1 METKLLPQLLPVLW
15 PEAMGSRMNNWMIL
29 DGARN
34 ERIYGAVYRT
44 YHDKCCLYAGDL
56 PWQLQMAA
64 PYLVQLDK
72 DDLNSMAILRQGWGD
87 SWGIILRSSA
97 SMETLRRHFR
107 GFLRVQDQA
116 GRKLVFRY
124 YDPRVLRVYLP
135 TCLPSELETV
145 FGPVESFLVE
155 AEDPEVATEF
165 TVKNRQLVERRIALT
180 RSLTV
185 AAQ

>member
-1 METKLLPQLLPVLW
+1 MTRMADVQKLQEVLW
-15 PEAMGSRMNNWMIL
+15 PEGSSSRLNTWVIL

-44 YHDKCCLYAGDL
+44 FHDKTCLYAGDL

-72 DDLNSMAILRQGWGD
+72 EDANSLSLVRQGWGD
-87 SWGIILRSSA
+87 SWGIFLRSSA
-97 SMETLRRHFR
+97 SLETLRRHFR

-116 GRKLVFRY
+116 GRRMVFRY

-135 TCLPSELETV
+135 TCLPAELETI
-145 FGPVESFLVE
+145 FGPVESFVVE
-155 AEDPEVATEF
+155 SDDPNIAIEYRLE
-165 TVKNRQLVERRIALT
+165 KRQLLERRIDL
-180 RSLTV
+180 
-185 AAQ
+185 AQMATTA